1 MLGIYCRT
9 SKSRAEKYTIDTQ
22 RENGIKCAKKIG
34 LSYRVYL
41 DDGISGTLDESVRS
55 GLSDLFK
62 DMKSGELTAVYVI
75 DQSRIERDTQTWYF
89 FVSLCLNKKIAYYQD
104 GSQMDLDNPT
114 NRMYAQLMSVVNSY
128 YAEITSRKVRDANAR
143 KAKEGKTHGLKPYGY
158 QRDEHNRYVICEEE
172 AKHVKRMFELSLNG
186 MGAYSIANILND
198 EGVPT
203 KFSKNFKGQIKR
215 KDTYTNKVTYFNK
228 SDVKWRGNVISD
240 ILKNPIYKGIRIWK
254 KHEDVVD
261 FIDGK
266 ISKSKRIVEEIK
278 TDQHVP
284 PIIDSELWDRV
295 QKNLA
300 VNKKNVGPKE
310 QYHYLLNGLIYCEK
324 CGKNYWGKKRLKGND
339 NAYKCLAKRYP
350 NAKCD
355 NRGINLPRLETFVI
369 NYLQKKPAS
378 AKLLKD
384 LPEKVDLKDQ
394 FIKQLNQ
401 KEDELKKVTSVIKKL
416 SNRLDNSLQIDEVLD
431 KIESLQ
437 RKRQA
442 ISDDINV
449 LKAKLSE
456 EYLNNPNPVILQK
469 NRKKIKEL
477 PKVNSEFDEI
487 KKIVFQLVDWISIL
501 YVKEQ
506 KPAYFI
512 VNIKLKGNHYY
523 DSYKVSFDISEWQ
536 QIGLYIPKSTDEFK
550 KGKMA
555 KMNDVDLI
563 NILINSTNFLKPN
576 EKPTN
581 YLFKSYFKLYKDE
594 LYNFD

>member
-34 LSYRVYL
+34 LAYRIYL

-143 KAKEGKTHGLKPYGY
+143 KAKEGKTHGIKPYGY
-158 QRDEHNRYVICEEE
+158 QRDENNRYVIFEDE
-172 AKHVKRMFELSLNG
+172 AKHVRRMFELSLSG
-186 MGAYSIANILND
+186 LGAYSIANILND

-203 KFSKNFKGQIKR
+203 KFSKNFKGQLKR
-215 KDTYTNKVTYFNK
+215 RDTYTNKISYFDK
-228 SDVKWRGNVISD
+228 SDIKWRGNVISD
-240 ILKNPIYKGIRIWK
+240 ILRNPIYKGIRIWK
-254 KHEDVVD
+254 KHEDVVE
-261 FIDGK
+261 FVDGK

-284 PIIDSELWDRV
+284 PIIDKDLWDRV
-295 QKNLA
+295 QKNL
-300 VNKKNVGPKE
+300 VENKKNVGPKE

-339 NAYKCLAKRYP
+339 NAYKCLSKKYP
-350 NAKCD
+350 KAKCD
-355 NRGINLPRLETFVI
+355 NRGINLPKLETFVI

-384 LPEKVDLKDQ
+384 LPEKVDLKEQ
-394 FIKQLNQ
+394 LIKQLNH
-401 KEDELKKVTSVIKKL
+401 KEEEFKNITSVIKKL
-416 SNRLDNSLQIDEVLD
+416 SNRLETSVQIDEVLD
-431 KIESLQ
+431 KIESIQ

-442 ISDDINV
+442 ISDDIDV
-449 LKAKLSE
+449 LKSKLSE
-456 EYLNNPNPVILQK
+456 EYLNDPSPVILNK

-487 KKIVFQLVDWISIL
+487 KKIVFQLVDWVSVL
-501 YVKEQ
+501 YVKEN
-506 KPAYFI
+506 KPAFFI

-536 QIGLYIPKSTDEFK
+536 QIGLYIPKPKNENK
-550 KGKMA
+550 IGKMT
-555 KMNDVDLI
+555 KMNEVDLI
-563 NILINSTNFLKPN
+563 NILVNSTMFLKPN
-576 EKPTN
+576 QKPKD
-581 YLFKSYFKLYKDE
+581 YLFKGYFKLNDEE
-594 LYNFD
+594 LYKFD